1 MKFVLTDQN
10 IANMKF
16 LSFQSYLILSFVLFL
31 FITSCEKDKNK
42 YQIPTTYN
50 FDNVDYSGQ
59 TVRIDM
65 LTELG
70 NYAKSGNTINPSFL
84 DASRMKDMFNNINAP
99 FSDTSLNASTKKL
112 SEKTVS
118 TEVAI
123 FEQLMDSLSYISS
136 LNLSNSPSAGV
147 AGVMS
152 NSSGTKHYL
161 VNANG
166 VELAQVIEKGL
177 MGACLFFQSSA
188 VYLGDGKMNV
198 DNETVT
204 PGLGTTMEHHWDEA
218 FGYLGVPVDFPSSL
232 TGLRFWGKYLN
243 DRNSTLGLNS
253 TLMND
258 FIAGR
263 AAISHK
269 DLSER
274 DVKILSIR
282 KNWELVIAATA
293 VAYLND
299 AINTFS
305 SDAAEKHHA
314 LSEGYAFIY
323 SLKWAGNPTISSTN
337 INSILTTLG
346 GTSNLLQIN
355 FYNTT
360 LSDVQNVKDAL
371 VAAFPGLQ
379 SVKDIL

>member
-1 MKFVLTDQN
+1 
-10 IANMKF
+10 
-16 LSFQSYLILSFVLFL
+16 
-31 FITSCEKDKNK
+31 
-42 YQIPTTYN
+42 
-50 FDNVDYSGQ
+50 
-59 TVRIDM
+59 
-65 LTELG
+65 
-70 NYAKSGNTINPSFL
+70 
-84 DASRMKDMFNNINAP
+84 
-99 FSDTSLNASTKKL
+99 
-112 SEKTVS
+112 
-118 TEVAI
+118 
-123 FEQLMDSLSYISS
+123 
-136 LNLSNSPSAGV
+136 
-147 AGVMS
+147 
-152 NSSGTKHYL
+152 
-161 VNANG
+161 
-166 VELAQVIEKGL
+166 
-177 MGACLFFQSSA
+177 
-188 VYLGDGKMNV
+188 
-198 DNETVT
+198 
-204 PGLGTTMEHHWDEA
+204 
-218 FGYLGVPVDFPSSL
+218 
-232 TGLRFWGKYLN
+232 
-243 DRNSTLGLNS
+243 
-253 TLMND
+253 MND

-323 SLKWAGNPTISSTN
+323 SLKWGGNPT
-337 INSILTTLG
+337 LTTANVNSLLISLG
-346 GTSNLLQIN
+346 GTTNLLQIN

>member
-1 MKFVLTDQN
+1 
-10 IANMKF
+10 MKF
-16 LSFQSYLILSFVLFL
+16 LSFQSYLILSFVLLL

-59 TVRIDM
+59 TARIAM

-70 NYAKSGNTINPSFL
+70 NYAKSGNTLNPPVL
-84 DASRMKDMFNNINAP
+84 DGIRMKDMFNNRYSP
-99 FSDTSLNASTKKL
+99 FAEASLNSNAKKL
-112 SEKTVS
+112 ADKTVS
-118 TEVAI
+118 TEVGI
-123 FEQLMDSLSYISS
+123 FEQLMDSLSYTSS
-136 LNLSNSPSAGV
+136 LSLSNSPNLGV

-166 VELAQVIEKGL
+166 VELAQLIEKGL

-204 PGLGTTMEHHWDEA
+204 PGLGTAMEHHWDEA
-218 FGYLGVPVDFPSSL
+218 FGYLGVPLDFPNNL
-232 TGLRFWGKYLN
+232 TGLKFWGKYLN

-263 AAISHK
+263 AAISNK
-269 DLSER
+269 NLSER

-282 KNWELVIAATA
+282 RNWELVIAATA

-299 AINTFS
+299 AISSFS
-305 SDAAEKHHA
+305 TDAAEKHHA

-323 SLKWAGNPTISSTN
+323 SLKWGGNPTISSAN
-337 INSILTTLG
+337 VNNLLTSLG
-346 GTSNLLQIN
+346 GSSNLLQIN

-360 LSDVQNVKDAL
+360 LSEVQNVKDAL
-371 VAAFPGLQ
+371 VATFPGLQ